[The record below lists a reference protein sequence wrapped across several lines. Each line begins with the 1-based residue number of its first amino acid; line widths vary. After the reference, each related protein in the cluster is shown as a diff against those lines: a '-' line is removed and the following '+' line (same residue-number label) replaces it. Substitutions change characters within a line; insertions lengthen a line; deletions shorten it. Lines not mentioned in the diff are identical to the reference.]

1 VSGLRRLFLLPVRR
15 RSWAIIGGFHI
26 LVSTCV
32 VFAQPVTVTDDRG
45 RAVTLARPAQRIV
58 TLAPSLTE
66 LAYTAGAG
74 GRLVGVARLSNFP
87 PAARGIPQIGDAV
100 RVDFERIVALKPDL
114 VLAWMSGN
122 SAADVERLER
132 LGLPTYVSEPRRLAD
147 IPLQLR
153 AIGALAGTAADAKK
167 AAAGFERE
175 VDELRKHHAPA
186 RKVRVFYEIWRKP
199 LMTVSGAHLI
209 SDVIALCGGE
219 NVFADVLQLTPT
231 ISLEAVIAARPEA
244 ILGGG
249 SAGGAKEFIAQWRAA
264 APQPLRDV
272 PAYYVH
278 PDRIQ
283 QATPRIVDGAR
294 SVCSALEEVRNSRQ
308 DARAPGKPSS
318 RE

>member
-1 VSGLRRLFLLPVRR
+1 MTLP
-15 RSWAIIGGFHI
+15 
-26 LVSTCV
+26 
-32 VFAQPVTVTDDRG
+32 
-45 RAVTLARPAQRIV
+45 RPAQRIV
-58 TLAPSLTE
+58 TLAPSLAEMTY
-66 LAYTAGAG
+66 AAGAG
-74 GRLVGVARLSNFP
+74 GRLVAVARLSNFP

-100 RVDFERIVALKPDL
+100 RVDFERIIALKPDL

-132 LGLPTYVSEPRRLAD
+132 LGLATYVSEARRLAD

-153 AIGALAGTAADAKK
+153 AIGALAGTAVDAGK
-167 AAAGFERE
+167 AAASFERE
-175 VDELRKHHAPA
+175 VDNLRKRHAQS

-209 SDVIALCGGE
+209 SDVIVLCGGE
-219 NVFADVLQLTPT
+219 NVFADVSQLTPT
-231 ISLEAVIAARPEA
+231 ISLEAVIAAKPEA

-249 SAGGAKEFIAQWRAA
+249 SADGAKEFIAQWRAA
-264 APQPLRDV
+264 ALQPLRNV

-278 PDRIQ
+278 PDRMQ

-294 SVCSALEEVRNSRQ
+294 EVCSALDEVRNSRQ
-308 DARAPGKPSS
+308 GAEAARKPSA